1 MSEVDITGIMK
12 RLQEPFPSTEI
23 EWRCQRAGVS
33 KNGTPWA
40 YVLAYVQNRAIQRRL
55 DDLFG
60 VDGWHNQFQEW
71 RGKGVL
77 CGISIRIGLDWIT
90 KWDGA
95 EETDIEP
102 TKGGLSDSM
111 KRAAVQFGIGRY
123 LYNLEENFAVC
134 SLEARKGWRMYRGKD
149 GQTFYWMPPEL
160 PDWAI
165 PEAEREERRKNGN
178 GAKREEMPKPNVGQG
193 EVDKGASA
201 LQEDNKKKIAWFE
214 AEGISRGM
222 LVDAFG
228 VAPESFGLNDWEIVK
243 AAYRAM
249 KQTPGKDFP
258 TAYAEVVR

>member
-1 MSEVDITGIMK
+1 MSDAVVSIMK
-12 RLQEPFPSTEI
+12 RLQEPFFSNEI
-23 EWRCQRAGVS
+23 EWRIQQAGVS
-33 KNGTPWA
+33 KGKPWA
-40 YVLAYVQNRAIQRRL
+40 LVLAYVQNRAIQRRL

-60 VDGWHNQFQEW
+60 VDGWRNEYREW

-77 CGISIRIGLDWIT
+77 CGISIRIGENWIT

-123 LYNLEENFAVC
+123 LYNLESNFAEC
-134 SLEARKGWRMYRGKD
+134 SEQQFQGARKYRGKD
-149 GQTFYWMPPEL
+149 GQFFWMPPEL

-165 PEAEREERRKNGN
+165 PEAEREERRKRVN
-178 GAKREEMPKPNVGQG
+178 GANFKETSKPDVGQG
-193 EVDKGASA
+193 EGDKTASA
-201 LQEDNKKKIAWFE
+201 LQEDNQKKIAWCNDN
-214 AEGISRGM
+214 GITRGM

-228 VAPESFGLNDWEIVK
+228 VAPESFEKNDWIVVK